1 MTHTTAKQEL
11 FVTLVT
17 TVNNCHKEIY
27 YRYYRDPRYASE
39 ISIKL
44 VEITIKSLKMIKSN

>member
-11 FVTLVT
+11 FVTVVT
-17 TVNNCHKEIY
+17 TVNNSHKEIY

-39 ISIKL
+39 ISYYKKFQNEEL
-44 VEITIKSLKMIKSN
+44 